1 MNIKEYIIT
10 ATTIVCCFISSSC
23 SDFLDIEPD
32 SSQSVT
38 NSYKTE
44 SDIKQGVEGAY
55 TALMGN
61 AQYGGDFI
69 YLMEIRSDNSFTESI
84 TNKGGAYGDID
95 LFRET
100 SYNSLLEECWEGCYD
115 GIKRCN
121 VVLDKIESVEMD
133 ESIKN
138 KYKGEMLFVRA
149 LTYFNLV
156 RLWGDVPLATHFFE
170 DPFEAFKLGRTPVA
184 DVYKQIEEDLKNA
197 ATLLPTA
204 RDSKRMGAPIAT
216 SAKALLGKVL
226 LTEGKYSDALT
237 PLKEVMNSGAYKFM
251 NSYADIFNVQNKNN
265 DESVFEIQYSDAVT
279 DLGSA
284 FANIFAPIGSKDVT
298 GGIGST
304 EGNNEPTDDLLDAY
318 ESKDARKSVS
328 IGSLSDGRHYCKKF
342 VTKPVLANQSDAN
355 FIVLR
360 YTDVMMMYA
369 ECLLKSQTTVPAEA
383 VEIVNKVR
391 NRAGLSALTEAE
403 TSTTGAFDAALQK
416 ERRLEFAF
424 ENQRWFDLLRTGKAL
439 ETMNAKGSGIQQY
452 QLLFPVPQTQ
462 IDISPETMKQ
472 NPEY

>member
-1 MNIKEYIIT
+1 MTIKDIILT
-10 ATTIVCCFISSSC
+10 ALFACCILTSTSC

-44 SDIKQGVEGAY
+44 SDIKQGVEGVY
-55 TALMGN
+55 SALMGN

-100 SYNSLLEECWEGCYD
+100 SYNSLLEESWEGCYD

-121 VVLDKIESVEMD
+121 LVLDKIDAVEMA
-133 ESIKN
+133 EAIKN
-138 KYKGEMLFVRA
+138 KYKGEMLFVRG

-156 RLWGDVPLATHFFE
+156 RLWGDVPLVTHFYD

-184 DVYKQIEEDLKNA
+184 EVYQQIEEDLKNA
-197 ATLLPTA
+197 ASLLPTA
-204 RDSKRMGAPIAT
+204 RDSKRKGAPIAM

-226 LTEGKYSDALT
+226 LTEGKYADALVV
-237 PLKEVMNSGAYKFM
+237 LKEVINSGTYSFM
-251 NSYADIFNVQNKNN
+251 NSYADIFNTKNKNN
-265 DESVFEIQYSDAVT
+265 AESVFEIQYSDAVT

-304 EGNNEPTDDLLDAY
+304 EGNNEPTDDLLNAY
-318 ESKDARKSVS
+318 EDGDVRKDVS

-342 VTKPVLANQSDAN
+342 VAKPVLPNQSDAN

-360 YTDVMMMYA
+360 YTDVLMMYA
-369 ECLLKSQTTVPAEA
+369 ECLLKTQSAVPSEA
-383 VEIVNKVR
+383 VEIINKVR
-391 NRAGLSALTEAE
+391 SRAGLSPLTDAE
-403 TSTTGAFDAALQK
+403 TSTADALNEALQK

-439 ETMNAKGSGIQQY
+439 ETMNAAGSNIKNY

-472 NPEY
+472 NAEY